1 MADYTHTNLAEL
13 EDMAVKGGFS
23 EFQEARFANEDLD
36 LESLG
41 VSYQAVKPDKHH
53 AFGHRHQKAEEVYV
67 VLSGSGRIHLD
78 DEQIAVERLDAIRV
92 GPEVTRGF
100 EAGSDGLELIVFSPK
115 AAGDA
120 EIVADF
126 FEETAKR

>member
-1 MADYTHTNLAEL
+1 MVGYTHTNLAEL

-23 EFQEARFANEDLD
+23 EFQEARFASQDLE

-41 VSYQAVKPDKHH
+41 VSYQIVKPGKHH
-53 AFGHRHQKAEEVYV
+53 AFGHRHRKAEEVYV
-67 VLSGSGRIHLD
+67 VLSGSGTIHLD
-78 DEQIAVERLDAIRV
+78 DEEVAVERLDAIRV

-100 EAGSDGLELIVFSPK
+100 EAGSDGLELIVFSPN
-115 AAGDA
+115 APGDA

-126 FEETAKR
+126 FERADSR

>member
-1 MADYTHTNLAEL
+1 MADYTHTNLAEVK
-13 EDMAVKGGFS
+13 DMAVEGGFS
-23 EFQEARFANEDLD
+23 EFQEARFANQDLE

-41 VSYQAVKPDKHH
+41 VSYQIVKPDKHH

-67 VLSGSGRIHLD
+67 VLSGSGKIHLD
-78 DEQIAVERLDAIRV
+78 DEEIAVERLDAIRV
-92 GPEVTRGF
+92 APEVTRGF

-115 AAGDA
+115 APGDA

-126 FEETAKR
+126 FEEAAAR